1 MKVEIWSDV
10 VCPWCYIGKRR
21 FERAL
26 AEVADDATVI
36 EVQWRSFQL
45 NPDQPRGVRTTHAE
59 YLAAKLGTTTDAV
72 HRLNERVVALAAAE
86 GLAYDFDRYQ
96 VINTFDSHRVAHLGA
111 TLGLGDAITERFLS
125 GQLEQGEVLDDP
137 ETLVRLGSEVGVPA
151 DEIRD
156 VLAGDRF
163 ADDVRADYD
172 EARSL
177 GIQGVPFFVI
187 DRRFGISGAQPTELF
202 VQALTQARGTQ
213 VARKSLALRS
223 RCDGR
228 T

>member
-10 VCPWCYIGKRR
+10 ACPWCFIGKRR

-26 AEVADDATVI
+26 AELGDDAGGI

-45 NPDQPRGVRTTHAE
+45 NPDQPRGARTTHDE
-59 YLAAKLGTTTDAV
+59 YLAAKLGTTREQV
-72 HRLNERVVALAAAE
+72 HQLNERVVGLAAAE
-86 GLAYDFDRYQ
+86 GLSYDFDRYQ

-111 TLGLGDAITERFLS
+111 VHGLGDAITERFLS
-125 GQLEQGEVLDDP
+125 GQLEQGEVLDDA

-156 VLAGDRF
+156 VLATDRY
-163 ADDVRADYD
+163 AAEVRADYQ

-177 GIQGVPFFVI
+177 GIGGVPFFVI
-187 DRRFGISGAQPTELF
+187 DRRYGISGAQPTELF
-202 VQALTQARGTQ
+202 VQALTQAK
-213 VARKSLALRS
+213 AEAS
-223 RCDGR
+223 RA
-228 T
+228 

>member
-21 FERAL
+21 FEGAL
-26 AEVADDATVI
+26 AQLGDDYRDI

-59 YLAAKLGTTTDAV
+59 YLAAKLGTTTEQV
-72 HRLNERVVALAAAE
+72 HQLNARVVGLAAAE
-86 GLAYDFDRYQ
+86 GLTYDFDRYQ

-111 TLGLGDAITERFLS
+111 ALGLGDAITERFLS

-137 ETLVRLGSEVGVPA
+137 ETLVRLGSEVGVPV

-156 VLAGDRF
+156 VLASDRY
-163 ADDVRADYD
+163 ATEVRNDYQ

-187 DRRFGISGAQPTELF
+187 DRRYGISGAQPTELF
-202 VQALTQARGTQ
+202 VQALTQAK
-213 VARKSLALRS
+213 ADAEAS
-223 RCDGR
+223 RA
-228 T
+228 

>member
-21 FERAL
+21 FERAVTQL
-26 AEVADDATVI
+26 PDDHGDI

-45 NPDQPRGVRTTHAE
+45 NPDQPRGVRTTHEE
-59 YLAAKLGTTTDAV
+59 YLAAKLRTTKEQV
-72 HRLNERVVALAAAE
+72 HEMNARVVGLAAAE

-111 TLGLGDAITERFLS
+111 AHGLGDAITERFLS

-156 VLAGDRF
+156 VLASDRY
-163 ADDVRADYD
+163 ADEVRNDYA
-172 EARSL
+172 EGRAL

-187 DRRFGISGAQPTELF
+187 DRRYGISGAQPTELF
-202 VQALTQARGTQ
+202 VQALTQAK
-213 VARKSLALRS
+213 AEAEAS
-223 RCDGR
+223 R

>member
-10 VCPWCYIGKRR
+10 VCPWCFIGKRR
-21 FERAL
+21 FDRAL
-26 AEVADDATVI
+26 SELVDDARDI

-45 NPDQPRGVRTTHAE
+45 NPDQPRGVRTTHDE
-59 YLAAKLGTTTDAV
+59 YLAAKLGTTKAQV
-72 HRLNERVVALAAAE
+72 HELNARVVGLAAAE

-96 VINTFDSHRVAHLGA
+96 VINTFDSHRVAHLA
-111 TLGLGDAITERFLS
+111 AAHGLGDAITERFLS

-151 DEIRD
+151 EEIRD
-156 VLAGDRF
+156 VLTTERYA
-163 ADDVRADYD
+163 AEVRADYQ

-187 DRRFGISGAQPTELF
+187 DRRYGISGAQPTELF
-202 VQALTQARGTQ
+202 IQALTQAR
-213 VARKSLALRS
+213 AEANRA
-223 RCDGR
+223 
-228 T
+228 

>member
-1 MKVEIWSDV
+1 VKVEIWSDV

-21 FERAL
+21 FEGAL
-26 AEVADDATVI
+26 AQLGDDARDI
-36 EVQWRSFQL
+36 EVVWRSFQL

-59 YLAAKLGTTTDAV
+59 YLAAKLGTTTEQV
-72 HRLNERVVALAAAE
+72 HLLNERVVGLAAEE

-111 TLGLGDAITERFLS
+111 AHGLGDAITERFLS

-137 ETLVRLGSEVGVPA
+137 DTLVRLGSEVGVPA

-156 VLAGDRF
+156 VVDSDRF
-163 ADDVRADYD
+163 APEVRADYQ

-187 DRRFGISGAQPTELF
+187 DRRYGISGAQPTELF
-202 VQALTQARGTQ
+202 VQALTQAKADAEASPT
-213 VARKSLALRS
+213 
-223 RCDGR
+223 
-228 T
+228 

>member
-10 VCPWCYIGKRR
+10 VCPWCFIGKRR
-21 FERAL
+21 FDRAL
-26 AEVADDATVI
+26 SELVDDARDI

-45 NPDQPRGVRTTHAE
+45 NPDQPRGVRTTHDE
-59 YLAAKLGTTTDAV
+59 YLAAKLGTTKAQV
-72 HRLNERVVALAAAE
+72 HELNARVVGLAAAE

-96 VINTFDSHRVAHLGA
+96 VINTFDSHRVAHLA
-111 TLGLGDAITERFLS
+111 AAHGLGDAITERFLS

-151 DEIRD
+151 EEIRD
-156 VLAGDRF
+156 VLTTDRY
-163 ADDVRADYD
+163 AAEVRADYQ

-187 DRRFGISGAQPTELF
+187 DRRYGISGAQPTELF
-202 VQALTQARGTQ
+202 IQALTQAR
-213 VARKSLALRS
+213 AEANRA
-223 RCDGR
+223 
-228 T
+228 

>member
-10 VCPWCYIGKRR
+10 VCPWCFIGKRR

-26 AEVADDATVI
+26 TELVDDARDI

-45 NPDQPRGVRTTHAE
+45 NPDQPRGLRTTHDE
-59 YLAAKLGTTTDAV
+59 YLAAKLGTTKAQV
-72 HRLNERVVALAAAE
+72 HELNARVVGLAAAE

-111 TLGLGDAITERFLS
+111 AHGLGDAITERFLS

-151 DEIRD
+151 EEIRD
-156 VLAGDRF
+156 VLTTDRY
-163 ADDVRADYD
+163 AAEVRADYQ

-187 DRRFGISGAQPTELF
+187 DRRYGISGAQPTELF
-202 VQALTQARGTQ
+202 IQALTQAR
-213 VARKSLALRS
+213 AEANRA
-223 RCDGR
+223 
-228 T
+228 

>member
-10 VCPWCYIGKRR
+10 VCPWCFIGKRR

-26 AEVADDATVI
+26 TALTDDARDI

-45 NPDQPRGVRTTHAE
+45 NPDQPRGVRTTHDE
-59 YLAAKLGTTTDAV
+59 YLATKVGTTKEQV
-72 HRLNERVVALAAAE
+72 HELNARVVGLAAAE
-86 GLAYDFDRYQ
+86 GLAYDFGRYQ

-111 TLGLGDAITERFLS
+111 AHGLGDAITERFLS

-151 DEIRD
+151 EEIRD
-156 VLAGDRF
+156 VLTTDRY
-163 ADDVRADYD
+163 AAEVRADYQ

-187 DRRFGISGAQPTELF
+187 DRRYGISGAQPTELF
-202 VQALTQARGTQ
+202 IQALTQAR
-213 VARKSLALRS
+213 AEANRA
-223 RCDGR
+223 
-228 T
+228 

>member
-21 FERAL
+21 FERAV
-26 AEVADDATVI
+26 AELGDDGRDIV
-36 EVQWRSFQL
+36 VQWRSFQL

-59 YLAAKLGTTTDAV
+59 YLATKLRTTKEQV
-72 HRLNERVVALAAAE
+72 QELNARVVGLAAAE

-111 TLGLGDAITERFLS
+111 AHGLGDAITERFLS

-156 VLAGDRF
+156 VLATDRY
-163 ADDVRADYD
+163 ADAVRED
-172 EARSL
+172 EATARGF
-177 GIQGVPFFVI
+177 GISAVPYFVI
-187 DRRFGISGAQPTELF
+187 DRRYGISGAQPTELF
-202 VQALTQARGTQ
+202 VQALTQAK
-213 VARKSLALRS
+213 AEADAS
-223 RCDGR
+223 RA
-228 T
+228 